1 MAKVTKEKDLL
12 KELRAL
18 IKDIP
23 EDGLLF
29 LIKQAQTILYNM
41 KVDELNSVQERM
53 DNSKSSVPSDTSD
66 TTQVA
71 IERSSFGRSFILVIG
86 SCRKVLSETE
96 ITKIVRIAWNASNSA
111 DGAARLFAWFNKNRD
126 DIILDAEL
134 HPKHRA
140 LRELYTYLKK
150 NFSLV

>member
-1 MAKVTKEKDLL
+1 MAKVTKERDLL

-53 DNSKSSVPSDTSD
+53 DNSKSSVPSDT
-66 TTQVA
+66 TQIA

-96 ITKIVRIAWNASNSA
+96 ITKIVRIAWNASNST

-134 HPKHRA
+134 HPKHQA
-140 LRELYTYLKK
+140 LRKLYTYLKK